1 MLDSKVLGCF
11 VFLYKCNQRDKFASF
26 KSKKSREVHDKK
38 QASHTNPDFL
48 IAPKKLL
55 FLITTVDLLK
65 VLKRK

>member
-1 MLDSKVLGCF
+1 MI
-11 VFLYKCNQRDKFASF
+11 
-26 KSKKSREVHDKK
+26 KK

-65 VLKRK
+65 VLKRRWA